1 MSSVIDHTWIKAHIP
16 HQGSMC
22 LLDSVV
28 SWDEAKIVCKTVSH
42 LFSSNPLRYQN
53 KLGIANGIE
62 YAAQALAV
70 HSALLSDNKPTPAAG
85 YLASVRNVSWHTHY
99 LDDVGPELIVR
110 AERLSVFNLMVL
122 YSFSLHDDAERL
134 LLSGRTSVLLD
145 AG

>member
-1 MSSVIDHTWIKAHIP
+1 MSNAIDHAWIKAHIP

-22 LLDSVV
+22 LLDHVE
-28 SWDEAKIVCKTVSH
+28 SWDEAKIVCRAVSH
-42 LFSSNPLRYQN
+42 LSQGNPLRYRS
-53 KLGIANGIE
+53 KLGIANGVE

-70 HSALLSDNKPTPAAG
+70 HSALLADDTPTPAAG

-99 LDDVGPELIVR
+99 LDDVETELIVR

-122 YSFSLHDDAERL
+122 YSFSLHDASDRL
-134 LLSGRTSVLLD
+134 FLSGRASVLLD